1 MNQQTH
7 LKVGASLSWKGI
19 FRIYRPSL
27 HLLPTLL
34 LCTFEQCLQ
43 HFLLLGEAT
52 PEIPCTESLAS
63 GLFPLTLHCLLLPP
77 EYPPPMV
84 SLASL
89 LSPPWPGLPSG
100 PITSCLGQLQQ
111 RPHWPPRVQ
120 RGPQSCSLHV
130 AIARP
135 IFPPHNVCTISHFCL
150 QCVRF

>member
-19 FRIYRPSL
+19 VRMYCPSL

-43 HFLLLGEAT
+43 HFFAPGRGYSSV
-52 PEIPCTESLAS
+52 SLHKYAS

-89 LSPPWPGLPSG
+89 LSPPWPGLTSG
-100 PITSCLGQLQQ
+100 PITPCLGQLQQ
-111 RPHWPPRVQ
+111 RPHCLPRF
-120 RGPQSCSLHV
+120 GV
-130 AIARP
+130 APSNLLSAR
-135 IFPPHNVCTISHFCL
+135 SHGQTHL
-150 QCVRF
+150 PSP